1 MATKDQ
7 GLNRQVVVNVKY
19 KATRAGTRAFIYIMS
34 SKLKA
39 SELYI
44 IAAAKAES
52 QYIQVEKDV
61 LAYLMV
67 MKNFQDV
74 FVGGLY

>member
-7 GLNRQVVVNVKY
+7 GLNRQIVVNVKHE
-19 KATRAGTRAFIYIMS
+19 ATRAGIRAFIYIMS

-61 LAYLMV
+61 LA
-67 MKNFQDV
+67 
-74 FVGGLY
+74 